1 MTDLFYGSVNQQ
13 VVGHVGQTCFYE
25 ALKICYSQL
34 LTYKNTLTVTN
45 FILFNYHRRDRN
57 GLLGANGAAVL
68 IHFGSFDELVLFI
81 FLMKV
86 IPTN

>member
-1 MTDLFYGSVNQQ
+1 M
-13 VVGHVGQTCFYE
+13 
-25 ALKICYSQL
+25 L
-34 LTYKNTLTVTN
+34 LAIAYIKYIKLTVGLHINEQQTN

-57 GLLGANGAAVL
+57 GLLDANGAAVL
-68 IHFGSFDELVLFI
+68 LHFGSFDELVLFI